1 MLDRGIKIAEGTP
14 ADLREKVHVGASAPL
29 EQVFAKLLEQ

>member
-14 ADLREKVHVGASAPL
+14 ADLREKVYVGASAPL